1 MNVDVSV
8 IIPTYNRAHIFPK
21 AVNSALA
28 QTLENIEIIV
38 VDDAST
44 DNTDEV
50 FQELFGG
57 CSNVRLVAHEQNSGV
72 SAARNTG
79 LRAANGEFVA
89 FLDSDDLWEKQKL
102 ERQLHHVR
110 AAKHPE
116 MAMCICQ
123 TRVVSTNGDVRIR
136 PSDNTKVG
144 EDPGEYLYVFDGF
157 AQVSSFF
164 LTRELALKTG
174 FHEDLKQYEDHL
186 FFIQAVNGSSEFV
199 FINEALSTWMND
211 DRADRLSTEDDYNRG
226 HLFLKAV
233 GDDISAR
240 AKQAFD
246 IKYLIDYYRS
256 RSLLTA
262 LGKIVKGYQV
272 QALTMRQA
280 LRLLIRI
287 LAGREKYEAIKGA
300 LLRRHST

>member
-1 MNVDVSV
+1 M
-8 IIPTYNRAHIFPK
+8 F
-21 AVNSALA
+21 
-28 QTLENIEIIV
+28 
-38 VDDAST
+38 
-44 DNTDEV
+44 V
-50 FQELFGG
+50 F
-57 CSNVRLVAHEQNSGV
+57 
-72 SAARNTG
+72 G
-79 LRAANGEFVA
+79 LR
-89 FLDSDDLWEKQKL
+89 
-102 ERQLHHVR
+102 
-110 AAKHPE
+110 
-116 MAMCICQ
+116 
-123 TRVVSTNGDVRIR
+123 
-136 PSDNTKVG
+136 DNTKVG